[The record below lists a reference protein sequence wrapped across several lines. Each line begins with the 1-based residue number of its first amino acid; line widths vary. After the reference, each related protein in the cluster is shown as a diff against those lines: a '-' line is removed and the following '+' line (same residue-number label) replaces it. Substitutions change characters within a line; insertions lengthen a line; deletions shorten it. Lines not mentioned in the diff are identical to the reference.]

1 MSLIDKIEEYF
12 IIRNLKKRMIIPN
25 GSESEIEFQ
34 RVLNTLRENKI
45 MVETRK
51 DGIWIRL
58 AGSGDHMINSSYFV
72 KVVDF
77 RENKINKILYHDVT

>member
-1 MSLIDKIEEYF
+1 MSIIDKIEKYF
-12 IIRNLKKRMIIPN
+12 IKRNLKRRLIKVQ
-25 GSESEIEFQ
+25 GTDSEKEFR
-34 RVLNTLRENKI
+34 RVLNTLRENKV

-58 AGSGDHMINSSYFV
+58 TGSGDDMINSDYFV

-77 RENKINKILYHDVT
+77 RDNNLKKLGI

>member
-1 MSLIDKIEEYF
+1 MSIIDKIEKYF
-12 IIRNLKKRMIIPN
+12 IKRNLKRRLIKVHRTD
-25 GSESEIEFQ
+25 SEKEFR
-34 RVLNTLRENKI
+34 RVLNTLRENKV

-58 AGSGDHMINSSYFV
+58 AGSGDDMINSDYFV

-77 RENKINKILYHDVT
+77 RDNNLKKLGI

>member
-1 MSLIDKIEEYF
+1 MNLIHKIEEYF
-12 IIRNLKKRMIIPN
+12 IKRNLQRRMIIPE
-25 GSESEIEFQ
+25 GSESEREF
-34 RVLNTLRENKI
+34 RKVLNTLRENKV

-58 AGSGDHMINSSYFV
+58 AGGGENMINQDHFV

-77 RENKINKILYHDVT
+77 RDGKLEKLGIR

>member
-1 MSLIDKIEEYF
+1 MNLIHKIERYF
-12 IIRNLKKRMIIPN
+12 IKRNLQRRMI
-25 GSESEIEFQ
+25 EDK
-34 RVLNTLRENKI
+34 V

-58 AGSGDHMINSSYFV
+58 AGGGENMINQDHFV

-77 RENKINKILYHDVT
+77 RDGKLEKLGIR